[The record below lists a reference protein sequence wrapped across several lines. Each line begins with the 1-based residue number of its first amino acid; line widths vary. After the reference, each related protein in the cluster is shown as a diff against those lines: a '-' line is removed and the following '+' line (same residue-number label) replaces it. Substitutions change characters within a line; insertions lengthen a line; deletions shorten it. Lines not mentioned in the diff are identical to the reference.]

1 MSGQLTVPRLIDF
14 ISADLDTLKEFWRI
28 RKDKPKSRIS
38 FEDVKI
44 FVSKVDVLIEFWQ
57 RLQILHGD
65 PSDSGHRSNCL
76 KCDLRKRCSDEK
88 IKRKEISCQ
97 TEDLD
102 QDDQMSIV
110 SSSNETRNFECSNQ
124 QELETDTIDASP
136 NKNSNNDQSRYEN
149 NELNISQN
157 STVSIENEA
166 SEGFRNVFKSR
177 KRRKLISD
185 DFERSSVIETQLT
198 NDNLENEVTI
208 SDNAPQTI
216 SPILGKRNSNVPII
230 TTVQT
235 LSRPSESNSSAFI
248 QSLLKEQVLL
258 PNLEESGDALP
269 PSATSVPPPPSTNI
283 VIEETSIIENNSSP
297 APTLQVTND
306 ENLSVEEVC
315 QSFGLTDVD
324 LDYSDAEYQNLTTYI
339 MFQQA
344 YRSRIQSANPK
355 VCDFVYLS
363 F

>member
-14 ISADLDTLKEFWRI
+14 ISADLDRLREFWQI

-38 FEDVKI
+38 FEDVKT

-110 SSSNETRNFECSNQ
+110 SSSNETRNFECSNNQ
-124 QELETDTIDASP
+124 KELETDSINASP
-136 NKNSNNDQSRYEN
+136 NKNSDEDQSRIDN

-166 SEGFRNVFKSR
+166 SEGFRNVFNSR

-185 DFERSSVIETQLT
+185 DFERSSVIETPLT

-208 SDNAPQTI
+208 SNDAPQQI
-216 SPILGKRNSNVPII
+216 SPVLGKRNSNSIPII

-258 PNLEESGDALP
+258 PNLEESGVALP
-269 PSATSVPPPPSTNI
+269 PSATPVPLPLNTSTI
-283 VIEETSIIENNSSP
+283 DETSITANISP
-297 APTLQVTND
+297 EPTLQATNAHD
-306 ENLSVEEVC
+306 KILSVEEVC
-315 QSFGLTDVD
+315 ENFGLNDVN
-324 LDYSDAEYQNLTTYI
+324 LDYSDAEYQNLTTYN
-339 MFQQA
+339 MFKKA

-355 VCDFVYLS
+355 VRL
-363 F
+363 